1 MVGIPNRARVI
12 GFPDCQSDGC
22 NMVGV
27 HGVVV
32 LGGGTTVKSRRRL
45 LTILLAVGIAGGLLI
60 LHMRRSATATA
71 TSPTHII
78 INVVQC
84 KLYLYVGSKL
94 FSTYPVAVGKPET
107 PSPRG
112 EFFITQK
119 AVWGDGFG
127 TRWMRLSTPWG
138 IYGIHGTNKPWSV
151 GTVASHG
158 CFRMLNR
165 DVEQVYALV
174 SVGTPVTVEGITPFV
189 RIRRPLKLGNIGQ
202 DVVEVQRLLRL
213 ADVYKG
219 PLEGIYTRQV
229 LVAAEKFQLM
239 VHLPVNGVA
248 TVKTINALQELT
260 HQTGLNPGYLSRSR
274 SSY

>member
-1 MVGIPNRARVI
+1 
-12 GFPDCQSDGC
+12 
-22 NMVGV
+22 MVGV
-27 HGVVV
+27 HGVVI
-32 LGGGTTVKSRRRL
+32 LGGGATVNSRRRL
-45 LTILLAVGIAGGLLI
+45 LMILLVVGIACGLLI
-60 LHMRRSATATA
+60 LQMRRSPLAVA
-71 TSPTHII
+71 TSHTHII
-78 INVVQC
+78 INVVQH
-84 KLYLYVGSKL
+84 KLYLYVGDKL
-94 FSTYPVAVGKPET
+94 FSTYPVAVGKPGT

-189 RIRRPLKLGNIGQ
+189 KIRRPLTLGNIGQ
-202 DVVEVQRLLRL
+202 DVVELQRLLRL
-213 ADVYKG
+213 ANVYKG
-219 PLEGIYTRQV
+219 PLEGIYNQQV
-229 LVAAEKFQLM
+229 VAATEKIQVM

-248 TVKTINALQELT
+248 TMKTIYALQELT

-274 SSY
+274 S